1 MMETQTC
8 KTIKHL
14 RIVNGR
20 EYKIY
25 LFTKFGEDEGIVKHF
40 TVRHTPQQNGVA
52 ECMNRTLLEKVR
64 CMLSN
69 AGSGKEFW
77 AKAVTYACHLVNCL
91 PSTTIDGKTPFEKWY
106 GKPASDYESL
116 HVFGSAAY
124 YHVKESKLDPR
135 AKKALFMGITSGIIG
150 YHLWCLETKKTI
162 EEMSPL
168 MNLPYERETVDDSP
182 MVEGDYEEDEVQTKE
197 HPQQQHESISTSKPK
212 RNTKRPARLNDT
224 VACASSIAPDD
235 VHTT

>member
-14 RIVNGR
+14 QIVNGR

-116 HVFGSAAY
+116 HNHRV
-124 YHVKESKLDPR
+124 
-135 AKKALFMGITSGIIG
+135 LFMVSRDKENNRRDVTFNESTMLKKVNVEQLDGTPKKIEFERIIV
-150 YHLWCLETKKTI
+150 LDD
-162 EEMSPL
+162 
-168 MNLPYERETVDDSP
+168 RETVDDSP

-197 HPQQQHESISTSKPK
+197 HPQKQHESIATSKPK